1 MFNYLY
7 IILYFE
13 SILRINITT
22 ETSESDTRV
31 KLIDPKLKKSGWDE
45 SKIIREHT
53 VTDGKIIDAQG
64 NRNPDRFADYVLHGG
79 MIVAIVEAKDEN
91 KDPLIGLKQAKNY
104 CKMLEVKFAFSS
116 NGHKIEEFD
125 FTTNKQR
132 TINEFPTHIEL
143 YYRLIEGSSEN

>member
-1 MFNYLY
+1 MFNYLF

-13 SILRINITT
+13 SYFKINITV

-64 NRNPDRFADYVLHGG
+64 NRNPDRFEDYVLLHGG
-79 MIVAIVEAKDEN
+79 MIVARVEAKDEN

-104 CKMLEVKFAFSS
+104 CKMLEVKFAYSS
-116 NGHKIEEFD
+116 NGHKIEELD

-132 TINEFPTHIEL
+132 TINEIPTPIEL
-143 YYRLIEGSSEN
+143 YDRLIE